1 MDYEAKLILERLIE
15 AINNN
20 QVDLEQLVNA
30 INNSDVN
37 LDPLVKAVDCP
48 DWWTIG
54 ITVVNALIM
63 IWLGWKQYKL
73 QKEQSISQEYA
84 IYRKL
89 YELVKTMDGLIKKH
103 LYDTYI
109 YYGPLRHKYHE
120 PFIIKIDQTSQC
132 LQTLD
137 EYWIDFELKFPNEKN
152 TIETYKEIITRMHAD
167 YQLFHPMLAVEKEDK
182 RDIKNILQQ
191 INAIEFIEDDN
202 KKGQAILSLI
212 DNDGTRDCIESEIN
226 FFLEDKKKLNACN
239 LLSKIAKRCKAKL

>member
-1 MDYEAKLILERLIE
+1 MGYETKIYLDNLIE
-15 AINNN
+15 A
-20 QVDLEQLVNA
+20 VEKL
-30 INNSDVN
+30 NS
-37 LDPLVKAVDCP
+37 P

-54 ITVVNALIM
+54 ITIVNALIM

-73 QKEQSISQEYA
+73 QKEQSKSQEYA

-109 YYGPLRHKYHE
+109 YYGPFRNKYHE
-120 PFIIKIDQTSQC
+120 PFVIKIDQTSKC

-137 EYWIDFELKFPNEKN
+137 EYWIDFELKFPKEKKI
-152 TIETYKEIITRMHAD
+152 IETYKEIITRMHIV

-182 RDIKNILQQ
+182 RNISNILQSIQ
-191 INAIEFIEDDN
+191 EIEFIKDDN
-202 KKGQAILSLI
+202 KMVQAILSLI

-226 FFLEDKKKLNACN
+226 FFLEDKKKLDACN
-239 LLSKIAKRCKAKL
+239 LLNKIAKRCKAKQ

>member
-1 MDYEAKLILERLIE
+1 MDYEIKIYLDKLIE
-15 AINNN
+15 A
-20 QVDLEQLVNA
+20 VEEL
-30 INNSDVN
+30 NS
-37 LDPLVKAVDCP
+37 P

-73 QKEQSISQEYA
+73 QKEQSKSQEYA

-103 LYDTYI
+103 LYDTYF
-109 YYGPLRHKYHE
+109 YYGPLRHKYQE
-120 PFIIKIDQTSQC
+120 PFIIKIEQTSQC

-152 TIETYKEIITRMHAD
+152 TIETYKEIITRMHVD

-182 RDIKNILQQ
+182 RNIRDVLQPIQ
-191 INAIEFIEDDN
+191 EIEFIKDDN
-202 KKGQAILSLI
+202 KKVQAILSLI
-212 DNDGTRDCIESEIN
+212 DNDGTRDCIESDFN
-226 FFLEDKKKLNACN
+226 FFLEDKKKLDACN
-239 LLSKIAKRCKAKL
+239 LLSKISKRCKAQL